1 MSHPAKGRRQTMLH
15 IRNFLKFIVSIHVFV
30 VLLALNSKSFAWDET
45 ERNDEIAQIIESIS
59 KLKAM
64 LEVCDQNEIAETLQS
79 ALIIQLNEY
88 ILNKELSREDRDE
101 MLAFIQAD
109 VDYVFSRLE
118 MSLDAQQCE
127 RLRRTAELWIS
138 QSEIATH
145 NN

>member
-1 MSHPAKGRRQTMLH
+1 MLH